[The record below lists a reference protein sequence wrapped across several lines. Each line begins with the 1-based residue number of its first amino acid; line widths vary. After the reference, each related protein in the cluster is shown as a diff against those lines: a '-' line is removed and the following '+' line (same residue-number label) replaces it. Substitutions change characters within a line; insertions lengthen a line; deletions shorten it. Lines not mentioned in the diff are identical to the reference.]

1 LGAGS
6 VSGVGLVAWAALV
19 AFGFG
24 VGLGLGLV
32 PVEVVAGWEAGVF
45 AFGAEAV
52 ASPLAGRAARLSLR
66 RCGRRCGSAE
76 RTSEEDEFRSVMAS
90 FRRC

>member
-1 LGAGS
+1 MGLGACP
-6 VSGVGLVAWAALV
+6 VGA

-24 VGLGLGLV
+24 LPREEGVAGW
-32 PVEVVAGWEAGVF
+32 EAVVAGWEAAVF
-45 AFGAEAV
+45 AFVAEAD

-76 RTSEEDEFRSVMAS
+76 RTSEEDEFRSVIARS
-90 FRRC
+90 RRC